1 MKSFKIFLEQ
11 RNAKLYDELLN
22 EGSWDDIKVA
32 FKNAFNRYAK
42 PSAATAVLATAALTG
57 GELLS
62 KKPHEPKEPPA
73 IVNTNK
79 PIDWSDAI
87 KKNKEKTNEPI
98 DWSDAVKN
106 SKENTIE
113 KAAIE
118 KAAIEKANE
127 IGHYLEPGIPSRQ
140 DDGNIYILI
149 PYGSIKSKEKAHKDA
164 TDLGAKILRKEGFG
178 ENKKIAKVDYR
189 DRSIILVVKDN
200 NN

>member
-62 KKPHEPKEPPA
+62 KKPHEPQEPSA
-73 IVNTNK
+73 IVKTNE

-118 KAAIEKANE
+118 KANE
-127 IGHYLEPGIPSRQ
+127 IGHYLEPGIPFRQ

>member
-22 EGSWDDIKVA
+22 EGSWDDV
-32 FKNAFNRYAK
+32 KNAFSRYAK
-42 PSAATAVLATAALTG
+42 PSAATALLATAALTG

-62 KKPHEPKEPPA
+62 KKPHEPQEPPA
-73 IVNTNK
+73 IV
-79 PIDWSDAI
+79 
-87 KKNKEKTNEPI
+87 KTNEPI

-113 KAAIE
+113 KAAI
-118 KAAIEKANE
+118 KKANE
-127 IGHYLEPGIPSRQ
+127 IGHSLESGTPSRQ
-140 DDGNIYILI
+140 DDGNIYISI

-164 TDLGAKILRKEGFG
+164 TDLGAKILRQEGFG

-189 DRSIILVVKDN
+189 NRSIILVVKDN

>member
-87 KKNKEKTNEPI
+87 KKSKENTNKPI
-98 DWSDAVKN
+98 DWSDAIKN
-106 SKENTIE
+106 NKENTIE
-113 KAAIE
+113 KAAI
-118 KAAIEKANE
+118 KKANE
-127 IGHYLEPGIPSRQ
+127 IGHSLESGIPSRQ
-140 DDGNIYILI
+140 DDGNIYISI

-164 TDLGAKILRKEGFG
+164 TDLGAKILRQEGFG

-189 DRSIILVVKDN
+189 NRSIILVVKDN